1 MQSTGNADRTKIAI
15 FSKHLLG
22 IAIKAIRF
30 ILFSIQYIHIITQC
44 QEKNMCHSVKLLN
57 SPVLIPLTALC

>member
-44 QEKNMCHSVKLLN
+44 QEKKYVSLR
-57 SPVLIPLTALC
+57 